1 MIASPTPERAGP
13 LLIIL
18 SGPSGVGK
26 DAVLSHMQ
34 DQGKPYH
41 FTVTATTRPRRPA
54 EVNGVHYIF
63 VSEKAFRQMIVDGE
77 LLEWAEVYGNL
88 YGVPRSQVKRALSE
102 GADVIIKTDV
112 QGAATIRKLV
122 PEAVFIFLAPPSV
135 EELEHR
141 LRLRMTEST
150 EALRLRLQTAV
161 AEMDEASKFDHVVT
175 NYRDRLD
182 DTVRDMEAIVD
193 RERHVAP
200 HRKIPL

>member
-1 MIASPTPERAGP
+1 MIASPTPERGGP

-54 EVNGVHYIF
+54 EVNGVHYRF
-63 VSEKAFRQMIVDGE
+63 VSEQAFRRMIADGE
-77 LLEWAEVYGNL
+77 LLEWAEVYGHL

-122 PEAVFIFLAPPSV
+122 PEAIFIFLAPPSV

-141 LRLRMTEST
+141 LRLRMTESK

-193 RERHVAP
+193 RERRLAP
-200 HRKIPL
+200 HRKMPL